1 MLAGVEEI
9 RQRLDEVD
17 DRLLSVLAERCK
29 FIDELAE
36 LKSNSNVRLR
46 DEAREQAILQRVA
59 AQANRAG
66 LNGEFVTRIFRQ
78 VIDYSVRRQ
87 LHRVVD
93 GNNGEPSQS
102 ASSTVAY
109 QGIDGAFSHL
119 AAIRH
124 FEARNGNVTLRGHAS
139 FREVVDA
146 VQSGNADY
154 GMLPVENTTAG
165 SINEVYDLLATSG
178 LRIVGEEVET
188 VDHCLLGIPGSS
200 LNGIRRIRSHPQA
213 LAQCTRFLNGLQD
226 CRAEAFDDTAAA
238 ARQVRLDDDAS
249 EAAIAS
255 ASAAERYGLQI
266 LERSIANQQH
276 NYTRFVVVA
285 VKPIS
290 YQTGLTYKTS
300 IMLVLRHEV
309 GALTSCLEILT
320 RQGLNLTKIESR
332 PKPEA
337 PWEYRFYLDF
347 EGNAAEEHVTEALRQ
362 LAVQTTHL
370 KMLGSYPTLTP
381 SRSAPPA
388 LPLTDQAGV
397 RDLPGTGIGPHPTG
411 LASEKKP
418 YTIASRVTRAQDT
431 HVIVGDVT
439 IGDKPVV
446 IAGPCSVESREQLSA
461 CAEVVKQSGGDIL
474 RGGCFKPRTSPY
486 AFQGLGDDGL
496 TLLRDVGRD
505 FGLPVVT
512 EVLHPGDAERVAAQ
526 VDMLQI
532 GARNMQNFALLK
544 AVGRL
549 TRPVILKRGMMA
561 SIDEWLGAAEYI
573 LSEGNQ
579 QVILCERGI
588 RTFETA
594 TRFTLDLA
602 AVQVVRER
610 THLPIIVDPS
620 HACGVARWVPT
631 MAEASLA
638 AGAQGI
644 MVEIHP
650 EPDKALSDGAQSL
663 EFAAFRTMMRSLNA
677 LPNRNGSPSR
687 TSTLPEVVEPHE
699 ILTKP
704 GALLSSQPTSAGAQ
718 RGSRQVDQTRGARV

>member
-17 DRLLSVLAERCK
+17 DRLVRVLAERCR

-36 LKSNSNVRLR
+36 LKSNSNVGLR
-46 DEAREQAILQRVA
+46 DKAREQAILHRVA
-59 AQANRAG
+59 ARANRAG

-87 LHRVVD
+87 FHRVAD
-93 GNNGEPSQS
+93 SGNDESSQP
-102 ASSTVAY
+102 ANSTVAY

-124 FEARNGNVTLRGHAS
+124 FEARNGDVSLRGYSS

-146 VQSGNADY
+146 VQSGTADY

-178 LRIVGEEVET
+178 LTIVGEEVET

-200 LNGIRRIRSHPQA
+200 LDGIRRIRSHPQA
-213 LAQCTRFLNGLQD
+213 LAQCTHFLNGLHD
-226 CRAEAFDDTAAA
+226 CRAEAFEDTAAA
-238 ARQVRLDDDAS
+238 ARQVQLDNDVS

-255 ASAAERYGLQI
+255 ASAAERYGLHI

-285 VKPIS
+285 AKPMS
-290 YQTGLTYKTS
+290 HQPGLTYKTS
-300 IMLVLRHEV
+300 VMLVLRHEV
-309 GALTSCLEILT
+309 GALTSCLEILA

-332 PKPEA
+332 PRPQA

-347 EGNAAEEHVTEALRQ
+347 EGSAAEEHVADALRR
-362 LAVQTTHL
+362 LAVQTIHM

-381 SRSAPPA
+381 PGSAPAAP
-388 LPLTDQAGV
+388 PSSKGV
-397 RDLPGTGIGPHPTG
+397 AAEGRPIGAPPEQK
-411 LASEKKP
+411 L
-418 YTIASRVTRAQDT
+418 YTIASRRTRAQDT
-431 HVIVGDVT
+431 HVTVGDVT
-439 IGDKPVV
+439 IGDRPVV
-446 IAGPCSVESREQLSA
+446 IAGPCAVESREQLVR
-461 CAEVVKQSGGDIL
+461 CAQVVKQSGGDIL

-496 TLLRDVGRD
+496 TLLHDVGRD

-512 EVLHPGDAERVAAQ
+512 EVLHPGDAGRLAAQ

-544 AVGRL
+544 TVGRL
-549 TRPVILKRGMMA
+549 ACPVILKRGMMA
-561 SIDEWLGAAEYI
+561 SIDEWLAAAEYI

-638 AGAQGI
+638 AGAQGL

-663 EFAAFRTMMRSLNA
+663 EFATFRTMMHSLNA
-677 LPNRNGSPSR
+677 LPSRNGSSGR
-687 TSTLPEVVEPHE
+687 TSMAPEVVERHE

-704 GALLSSQPTSAGAQ
+704 EALLSSQPTSAGAP
-718 RGSRQVDQTRGARV
+718 RGSSRQVDQISGARA